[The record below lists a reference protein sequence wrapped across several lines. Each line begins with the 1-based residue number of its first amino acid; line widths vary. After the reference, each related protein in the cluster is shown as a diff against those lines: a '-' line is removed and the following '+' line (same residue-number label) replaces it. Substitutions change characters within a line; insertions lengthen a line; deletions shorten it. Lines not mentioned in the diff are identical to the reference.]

1 MANEDIYTLF
11 SVIRSQN
18 LHYKQTSLY
27 CCRADEEPSGTKNT
41 MFNDFDIFINLV
53 EETTINI
60 QSQHRLKPTTLNK
73 YHFNSY
79 YSINV
84 PKTAVLKSDF
94 IVVPKTYFGSPPLVT
109 KLRPLWFPT
118 TTW

>member
-18 LHYKQTSLY
+18 KHFLLWSGGASRGGGDPK
-27 CCRADEEPSGTKNT
+27 GTKNT
-41 MFNDFDIFINLV
+41 MFNDFDIFINSV

-94 IVVPKTYFGSPPLVT
+94 ILVPKTYFGSPP
-109 KLRPLWFPT
+109 
-118 TTW
+118 